1 MPIGALKFVNL
12 LTIYTYLFLFKLIY
26 LLAIFK
32 LGSYFTRTEK
42 GLQKLLGEGR
52 ASLECHAPNHTKTQV
67 AILEVANIYY
77 GPSI

>member
-1 MPIGALKFVNL
+1 MPFGYLMSVNL

-32 LGSYFTRTEK
+32 LESFTRTEK
-42 GLQKLLGEGR
+42 SCKKLLGEGR
-52 ASLECHAPNHTKTQV
+52 ASLECHAPNHTKTQA

-77 GPSI
+77 GPKI